1 MRMKHPKP
9 TGVFHRASRK
19 AKRAVMLALLLLA
32 IGMSVKNGPR
42 AMAAGPGWP
51 LLEPLSAALA
61 SGRVAM
67 DELRGREVYAFDETR
82 IGTLVAASE
91 TAIVALDPRL
101 NLIRRCLSMPLR
113 RLRLDAEHR
122 LLLDMTPQ
130 EFQTAL
136 AAQVTCTA

>member
-1 MRMKHPKP
+1 MRTKRSKP

-19 AKRAVMLALLLLA
+19 AERAAMLAVLLLA
-32 IGMSVKNGPR
+32 AGMSAKDGPW
-42 AMAAGPGWP
+42 AMATSPGWP
-51 LLEPLSAALA
+51 MLEPLPAALA
-61 SGRVAM
+61 SGRVAL

-82 IGTLVAASE
+82 IGTLVTASE
-91 TAIVALDPRL
+91 TAVVALDPRL

-130 EFQTAL
+130 EFQAAL
-136 AAQVTCTA
+136 AAQVTCSA